1 MNDGIFTELLRNREK
16 FFERIFNE
24 EHLGRTIVQLF
35 LISVVFFAVYGFVMG
50 IYNSPLQAVSS
61 MIKVPVLFY
70 LSLLISYPALFVFN
84 ILLGSKLSL
93 GQSLAMVFAAYALIA
108 CVLASFAPIA
118 LFFVLIGSSY
128 PFLRLLHVAIF
139 GIAALSGMAIL
150 NQGFVLACENR
161 AIYPHQGIKVFHI
174 WVIIFAFVGTQLAWN
189 LRPYVGDKGRPFQ
202 ILRKQESNFYAHIF
216 HTVGEFIF
224 KEHKSND
231 KPDYY

>member
-1 MNDGIFTELLRNREK
+1 MSSGIFAELLRDREN
-16 FFERIFNE
+16 FFEKIFNE
-24 EHLGRTIVQLF
+24 EHLTKTIVQLF
-35 LISVVFFAVYGFVMG
+35 FISIVLFAVYGFTMG
-50 IYNSPLQAVSS
+50 IYNSPLQSISS
-61 MIKVPVLFY
+61 MVKVPLLFY

-84 ILLGSKLSL
+84 ILLGSKLSI
-93 GQSLAMVFAAYALIA
+93 GQSLAMVLAAYGLIS

-139 GIAALSGMAIL
+139 GIAGIAGMAIL
-150 NQGFVLACENR
+150 NQGFVLACEHR
-161 AIYPHQGIKVFHI
+161 AIYPHKGIKVFQI

-189 LRPYVGDKGRPFQ
+189 LRPYVGDKGQPFQ
-202 ILRKQESNFYAHIF
+202 IFRKQESNFYAHIF